1 MNSDPTGVPGDWD
14 ALRDR
19 LPESD
24 RQPELPATDE
34 GGSKPPPVAL
44 MAAAWADLVGI
55 LGVCTGALL
64 ALLAVGE
71 RPALAVFP
79 WAAVL
84 ALVWWVFAAVALVVV
99 RQGTPGMLLA
109 GVVFEHQVAK
119 SRVPWVLLAAL
130 LQVATLGLVG
140 FLGARNS
147 PLRVAAASP
156 LVVSGEGGVY

>member
-1 MNSDPTGVPGDWD
+1 MKPDPTGMPGDWD

-34 GGSKPPPVAL
+34 RGSEPPPVAL

-64 ALLAVGE
+64 ALLALGE
-71 RPALAVFP
+71 RPALVVFP

-84 ALVWWVFAAVALVVV
+84 ALVWWGFAAAVLVVV

-109 GVVFEHQVAK
+109 GVVFKHQVSK

-130 LQVATLGLVG
+130 FQIASLGLVG

-147 PLRVAAASP
+147 PMRAAGASP